1 MMIDPA
7 TGWFEIVEYD
17 DKKAATIADLVEQ
30 TWLARYPRP
39 NIITYDRGNEF
50 LGHAFKNS
58 LIRDTYGIKAK
69 KAMTAN
75 PQANAIIERTHQ
87 TLANLVRTF
96 ELEENYLDVDK
107 PWNGILAAA
116 AFAVRS
122 TYHTTLQATPGQ
134 LVFGRD
140 MVINTPFIAD
150 WEAIRC
156 RKQQIIDKN
165 NKMENSKRKENVY
178 QIRDQVLFKNKRAR
192 KYERPY
198 KGPYTITKVWENGTV
213 TLRMGE
219 VQYRINIRW
228 IKPYEV

>member
-1 MMIDPA
+1 M
-7 TGWFEIVEYD
+7 
-17 DKKAATIADLVEQ
+17 EQ

-39 NIITYDRGNEF
+39 SIITYDKGKEF

-69 KAMTAN
+69 VATTAN
-75 PQANAIIERTHQ
+75 PQANAIIEQTHQ

-107 PWNGILAAA
+107 PWDGILAAA

-140 MVINTPFIAD
+140 MVLNTPFIAD
-150 WEAIRC
+150 WEAIRL
-156 RKQQIIDKN
+156 RKQKIIDKN
-165 NKMENSKRKENVY
+165 NKMENSKRKEHVY
-178 QIRDQVLFKNKRAR
+178 LVQDQVLFRNK
-192 KYERPY
+192 
-198 KGPYTITKVWENGTV
+198 
-213 TLRMGE
+213 
-219 VQYRINIRW
+219 
-228 IKPYEV
+228 

>member
-1 MMIDPA
+1 MIDPA
-7 TGWFEIVEYD
+7 TNWFEIAEYD

-39 NIITYDRGNEF
+39 SIITYDKGKEF

-69 KAMTAN
+69 VATTAN

-107 PWNGILAAA
+107 PWDGILAAA

-140 MVINTPFIAD
+140 MVLNTPFIAD
-150 WEAIRC
+150 WEAIRL
-156 RKQQIIDKN
+156 RKQKIIDKN
-165 NKMENSKRKENVY
+165 NKMENSKRKEHVY
-178 QIRDQVLFKNKRAR
+178 SVRDQVLFRNKRAR

-213 TLRMGE
+213 TLRMGA
-219 VQYRINIRW
+219 VQTRVNIRW